1 MYAVTF
7 AAARTSGPAEPRPA
21 APPPTAAAPP
31 SSLAAPPKASCSAAA
46 TSSPVPRQRPAT
58 PRSAASCRSTLK
70 LALTRAPS
78 ALRATSASAV
88 RKTGFVV
95 PSYTKTR
102 SFYQDRLGTNTRKAL
117 KREGFFTGAA
127 DSPWS
132 GNLNQEAPN
141 AIQPT
146 FLCASRDHEAAA
158 AISELVRHSDCS
170 RSLALRCAVLCCA
183 ALRCAALCCAVPC
196 ASICGP
202 IFAMYLGDPRTA
214 WCCARELSS

>member
-1 MYAVTF
+1 VYAVTF

-31 SSLAAPPKASCSAAA
+31 SSSAAPPKASCSAAA

-70 LALTRAPS
+70 PALTRAPS

-158 AISELVRHSDCS
+158 AISELVRHTQIAVA
-170 RSLALRCAVLCCA
+170 RLLCAVLCCA
-183 ALRCAALCCAVPC
+183 VLCCAV
-196 ASICGP
+196 
-202 IFAMYLGDPRTA
+202 L
-214 WCCARELSS
+214 CCAVLCYLLRGSLKSNSAAV